1 MVFVYV
7 LRDET
12 GKRYVGITNNIDRR
26 IAEHRAKHSK
36 AGQLLTEFQLVLR
49 EAHPDY
55 TSARK
60 REKFLKSGQGRAWL
74 DSRLNRSEPA

>member
-12 GKRYVGITNNIDRR
+12 GKRYVSITNNIDRR
-26 IAEHRAKHSK
+26 IAEHRSKHSK

-74 DSRLNRSEPA
+74 DSRLNRP